1 MARPPKSELT
11 DTGQYTPELIEHAL
25 TIYATTGNAREAER
39 QIKAEYGKGPT
50 QMTILNWSKD
60 SYNAVYLRIREGL
73 AEQIKSKVAARV
85 EDLLQRSLDV
95 QEKALTKAEGDLEK
109 LDPRDSAGALRNIAT
124 SAGILATN
132 LREMRPKDP
141 IKVEVEH
148 NADDLMRKLGN
159 LLGGGHALTIQDS
172 HELTIQGS
180 AEEIVE

>member
-25 TIYATTGNAREAER
+25 TIYATFGNARKAARE
-39 QIKAEYGKGPT
+39 IKAQYGSGPT
-50 QMTILNWSKD
+50 SEAILKWSKD
-60 SYNAVYLRIREGL
+60 THNELYLRIRETT
-73 AEQIKSKVAARV
+73 AEQYKQRIAAAM
-85 EDLLQRSLDV
+85 EDLLLDHLDG
-95 QEKALTKAEGDLEK
+95 QAEALGKTRDALEN
-109 LDPRDSAGALRNIAT
+109 LDARDQAGALRNIAT

-180 AEEIVE
+180 AEEIE